1 MSSSNSQVVAWRQAA
16 RHEETSANGLARG
29 TLLAIDADGT
39 LRVRASNGQEVFCDW
54 LEQESHK
61 AGVLTEGDLVLL
73 LQPVANERGVVLGRI
88 GRYRAPVPEAH
99 VTIEATETLTLK
111 CGASSVDL
119 RADGKLMVRGEDVL
133 LRARGTQRIR
143 AGTVAIN

>member
-1 MSSSNSQVVAWRQAA
+1 MNADLMERLVEPGIGASGPEAA
-16 RHEETSANGLARG
+16 ELI
-29 TLLAIDADGT
+29 AIDAEGQLLVSTADG
-39 LRVRASNGQEVFCDW
+39 RRYRCAW
-54 LEQESHK
+54 LET
-61 AGVLTEGDLVLL
+61 AGTSGVRLARGDLVLAIL
-73 LQPVANERGVVLGRI
+73 PGDGHPGVVLGRI
-88 GRYRAPVPEAH
+88 GRYRAPAPEAH